1 MENSLKSVIE
11 MIDRVLAYVK
21 RVINGEIEGNEKIGK
36 YLLDTLSETSDSAGV
51 DKGQLDTLFNSHLQ
65 ASTHLRAHSLHI
77 VSLNEPSIY
86 RVPNNPGYSHGF
98 LSGKSCTVASGGF
111 DETGAGF
118 VVATQSFG
126 EANVRPCC
134 IWVNDHSVPPLIQA
148 SHDRDG
154 FESGQY

>member
-65 ASTHLRAHSLHI
+65 ASTHPRAYSLHI
-77 VSLNEPSIY
+77 VSPNESSIY

-118 VVATQSFG
+118 VVAILNLSVKLLYAHVAFG
-126 EANVRPCC
+126 SMITPYRLEYRL
-134 IWVNDHSVPPLIQA
+134 HMT
-148 SHDRDG
+148 G
-154 FESGQY
+154 MT

>member
-65 ASTHLRAHSLHI
+65 ASIHHRALGFSTSSVLTNLPF
-77 VSLNEPSIY
+77 VIY
-86 RVPNNPGYSHGF
+86 PGYSHGF

-111 DETGAGF
+111 DEAGAGF
-118 VVATQSFG
+118 VVVTFNLSVKLMYARVAFG
-126 EANVRPCC
+126 LMTTPYYFFVTIMLFTHPCHA
-134 IWVNDHSVPPLIQA
+134 V
-148 SHDRDG
+148 
-154 FESGQY
+154 